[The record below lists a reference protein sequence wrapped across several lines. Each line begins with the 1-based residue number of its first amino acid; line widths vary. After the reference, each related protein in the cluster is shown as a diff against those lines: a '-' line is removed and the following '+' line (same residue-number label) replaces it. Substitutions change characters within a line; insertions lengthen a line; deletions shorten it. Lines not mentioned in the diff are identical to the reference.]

1 LEVDIGVKAK
11 VLLAGANST
20 AKATAP
26 LNLML
31 VFLEIETVRLTGM
44 DGQQS
49 AARRGSN
56 VEC

>member
-1 LEVDIGVKAK
+1 MEVDIGVKAK

-31 VFLEIETVRLTGM
+31 VFLEIETVT
-44 DGQQS
+44 
-49 AARRGSN
+49 AALSVGI
-56 VEC
+56 CP